1 MTTNHHPPGTYVG
14 MGLVFGSGAGAAIG
28 VVVAGG
34 PGIALGAAF
43 GGGLGI
49 VAGAVGDL
57 WSSRRSGRES
67 GRR

>member
-1 MTTNHHPPGTYVG
+1 MATKRNSPGTYVG
-14 MGLVFGSGAGAAIG
+14 MGLVFGAGAGAAIG

-49 VAGAVGDL
+49 VGGAVGDL
-57 WSSRRSGRES
+57 WSSRGSGRES
-67 GRR
+67 GS